1 VLLFVVRE
9 CAEHFGECSVAEME
23 LLRDSEFLSLSSFD
37 VCDGLNRISNRS
49 IAFYSFTDLHKERLQ
64 NFMFGGEGNMPKPQ
78 ALEHRMLEE
87 DLDLQLHL
95 LKEQD
100 HSFHNP
106 KLFPDVEP
114 DMQELPHLKDH
125 TPKKDTEQLVHSM
138 EHNMAMVETVME
150 ESNLEALAVCMT
162 LAVIWYLPQLFN
174 LGI

>member
-1 VLLFVVRE
+1 
-9 CAEHFGECSVAEME
+9 
-23 LLRDSEFLSLSSFD
+23 
-37 VCDGLNRISNRS
+37 
-49 IAFYSFTDLHKERLQ
+49 
-64 NFMFGGEGNMPKPQ
+64 MFGGEGNMPKPQ

-106 KLFPDVEP
+106 NLFPEVEP

-125 TPKKDTEQLVHSM
+125 TLMKDTEQLVHTV
-138 EHNMAMVETVME
+138 EHNIAMADSVME

-162 LAVIWYLPQLFN
+162 LAAIWYLPQLFD

>member
-1 VLLFVVRE
+1 L
-9 CAEHFGECSVAEME
+9 
-23 LLRDSEFLSLSSFD
+23 
-37 VCDGLNRISNRS
+37 IS
-49 IAFYSFTDLHKERLQ
+49 IDFYFFTDLHKERLQ

-100 HSFHNP
+100 HSYHNP

-125 TPKKDTEQLVHSM
+125 TPKKDTEQLVHTM
-138 EHNMAMVETVME
+138 EHNMAMAETVME

-162 LAVIWYLPQLFN
+162 LAVIWYLPQLFD

>member
-1 VLLFVVRE
+1 
-9 CAEHFGECSVAEME
+9 
-23 LLRDSEFLSLSSFD
+23 
-37 VCDGLNRISNRS
+37 
-49 IAFYSFTDLHKERLQ
+49 
-64 NFMFGGEGNMPKPQ
+64 MFGGEGNMPKPQ

-125 TPKKDTEQLVHSM
+125 NVKNDFKDHNPKKDTEQLIHKV
-138 EHNMAMVETVME
+138 EHDIVLAETVME
-150 ESNLEALAVCMT
+150 ESNLEALALCMT
-162 LAVIWYLPQLFN
+162 LAALWYLPQLMN
-174 LGI
+174 L